1 MSFGDIESVDGDL
14 DFNENCVLGRNI
26 DIAGYVGYLFNFAYL
41 YACVY
46 TVFHSFPYMICLGT
60 KTKKFLFKKN
70 KFKHRILIY
79 NKKCNVLF
87 VYIFSDTLRISILK
101 KIG

>member
-1 MSFGDIESVDGDL
+1 MSFGDIESIDGDQ

-41 YACVY
+41 YIPY
-46 TVFHSFPYMICLGT
+46 FTIFPTCMICLGT
-60 KTKKFLFKKN
+60 KTKKFLFKNQKN

-79 NKKCNVLF
+79 NMF
-87 VYIFSDTLRISILK
+87 
-101 KIG
+101 

>member
-14 DFNENCVLGRNI
+14 DFNENCVLGRNV
-26 DIAGYVGYLFNFAYL
+26 DIAGLGIYLISRIYM
-41 YACVY
+41 YMY

-87 VYIFSDTLRISILK
+87 VYIF
-101 KIG
+101 